1 MKLRAFIP
9 PGEVL
14 ELEARLEECSDRAA
28 ELLVETRRGKR
39 LLGSAR
45 VKFVSEGPP

>member
-14 ELEARLEECSDRAA
+14 ELEARLEETSDHAA
-28 ELLVETRRGKR
+28 ELVVETRRGKR

-45 VKFVSEGPP
+45 VTFVSEGPP

>member
-9 PGEVL
+9 PGEIL
-14 ELEARLEECSDRAA
+14 ELEAQLEESSDHAA

-45 VKFVSEGPP
+45 VRFVSEGSP